1 MDARSERVA
10 KRLETPMLIAAA
22 LTLPMVAITES
33 HPGGWLES
41 LAEALNWVTWLAF
54 LAELIVMLAIVP
66 NRWAWLRHHPL
77 DLVIVVLSPP
87 LLPASLQSLR
97 AFRMLRLLRLLRLAE
112 LSRQAFSLVGLRY
125 AALLAAL
132 TAIGGGA
139 VFNAFE
145 HEQGL
150 DTWQGIYWAVTSMTT
165 LGSDIYPRTI
175 GGEITSV
182 AIVVV
187 GIAFVAMLTG
197 AVAQR
202 FLVSSPTG
210 DGR

>member
-1 MDARSERVA
+1 MDERSERIA

-33 HPGGWLES
+33 HPGGWLEGV
-41 LAEALNWVTWLAF
+41 AGVLNWVTWFAF
-54 LAELIVMLAIVP
+54 LIELVVMLAVVP
-66 NRWAWLRHHPL
+66 HRWTWLRHHPL

-97 AFRMLRLLRLLRLAE
+97 AIRLLRLLRLLRLAQ
-112 LSRQAFSLVGLRY
+112 LSRQVFSLVGLRY
-125 AALLAAL
+125 AALLAMLAAL
-132 TAIGGGA
+132 GGGA

-150 DTWQGIYWAVTSMTT
+150 NTWQGIYWAITSMTT
-165 LGSDIYPRTI
+165 LGSDIYPRTL

-182 AIVVV
+182 VTVVI

-202 FLVSSPTG
+202 FLAGSAAG
-210 DGR
+210 NQ